1 FSSRRRHTRFSR
13 DWSSDVC
20 SSDLHGRAAGCLGQ
34 VHLEP
39 GFPGEGGGHHEE
51 QQQDEDHI
59 DQGRQTDLHV
69 VPLSAPEFHALLPSR
84 LLPSAR
90 STVRS
95 PCTTSTSLMA
105 SCSMPTTSSST
116 RRCR

>member
-1 FSSRRRHTRFSR
+1 QHFQRSQLGF
-13 DWSSDVC
+13 
-20 SSDLHGRAAGCLGQ
+20 LHGRAAGCLGQ
-34 VHLEP
+34 VHLQP
-39 GFPGEGGGHHEE
+39 GLPGEGGGNHEE

-59 DQGRQTDLHV
+59 DQGSQTDLHG

-84 LLPSAR
+84 LLFSAR